1 MDELIDYLNDLQ
13 FFNQSQS
20 AQGIPGS
27 LPRPSYAHPKLLLK
41 EYFEVI
47 FKKFNLKNPV
57 FISTA
62 YPNEVFLSQSQTSE
76 GKINNKYNRGISIV
90 LKSTSPIKYIG
101 DTLSSTKNVKGFLES
116 NNIEVIYWSIDSL
129 DRDYGGDLVKRLLL
143 EGIHSKYFLIKG
155 LSIVQ
160 IENARDEIEDK
171 EIFPGTM
178 LYKHIVSTN
187 FFRFVF
193 GNEIEKKYNRILSVE
208 VTPQINIQLPLDT
221 VINFDSSLQYY
232 YSSTPFIYGNT
243 IPSYFPGINIPP
255 NDLFSVC
262 VY

>member
-178 LYKHIVSTN
+178 LYKHIVSAN

>member
-13 FFNQSQS
+13 FFTQSQS
-20 AQGIPGS
+20 AQGIPGT

-41 EYFEVI
+41 EYFEII
-47 FKKFNLKNPV
+47 FKKFNLKTPL

-62 YPNEVFLSQSQTSE
+62 YPNEVFISQSQTVE
-76 GKINNKYNRGISIV
+76 GKIETKYNRGISIV
-90 LKSTSPIKYIG
+90 LKSASPIKYIG
-101 DTLSSTKNVKGFLES
+101 DTISSNKNVKGFLES
-116 NNIEVIYWSIDSL
+116 HNIEVIYWSIDSI
-129 DRDYGGDLVKRLLL
+129 DRDYGGDLLKRLLL

-160 IENARDEIEDK
+160 IENSRDETEDK

-178 LYKHIVSTN
+178 LYKHIISTN

-193 GNEIEKKYNRILSVE
+193 GNEIEKTYKTILSVE
-208 VTPQINIQLPLDT
+208 VDPKVTIQLPLET
-221 VINFDSSLQYY
+221 VVNFDNNLQYH
-232 YSSTPFIYGNT
+232 YSPTPIIYGNNT
-243 IPSYFPGINIPP
+243 LSYFPGISIPP

-262 VY
+262 I